1 MAHTVP
7 LGDGTRVTTVPDLWG
22 KNVGGVLE
30 AKNVQKLSYSPQLQA
45 QVALAREN
53 NQPFNLVVSP
63 RTRTVSEPLRDAV
76 KKTRG
81 GIYVYNPAT
90 KDLTEFK
97 FKDK

>member
-22 KNVGGVLE
+22 RNVGGVLE

-63 RTRTVSEPLRDAV
+63 RTRTVSGPLRDAV
-76 KKTRG
+76 EDARG
-81 GIYVYNPAT
+81 HVYVYDPVT
-90 KDLTEFK
+90 KELSEFK
-97 FKDK
+97 F

>member
-22 KNVGGVLE
+22 RNVGGVLE
-30 AKNVQKLSYSPQLQA
+30 AKNVQKLSLSNQLRA
-45 QVALAREN
+45 QIKLAGEN

-63 RTRTVSEPLRDAV
+63 RTRTVSEPLWRQV
-76 KKTRG
+76 RNTG
-81 GIYVYNPAT
+81 GDIYVYNPAT